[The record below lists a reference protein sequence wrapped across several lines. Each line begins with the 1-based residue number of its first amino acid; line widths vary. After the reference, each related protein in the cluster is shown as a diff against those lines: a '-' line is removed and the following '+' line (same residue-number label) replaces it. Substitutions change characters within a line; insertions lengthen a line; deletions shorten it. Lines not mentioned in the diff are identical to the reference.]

1 MERSVSGGPSEQASP
16 SQLCRLPRCPS
27 PGKGTP
33 AVGTYGKG
41 PGVPEMPQEEGPD
54 CLQRDQP
61 RILRPSFQRRK
72 EGGWP
77 GGFCAFPDSSG
88 FKDRS
93 FSLLSEC
100 VRGPSVWRA
109 HGWVESHWAHRAP
122 PSTLPQG
129 TSAELWREAVRP
141 LPVLCPLTPT

>member
-33 AVGTYGKG
+33 TVGTYGKG

-77 GGFCAFPDSSG
+77 GGFCAIPDSSG

-100 VRGPSVWRA
+100 VRGPLGLEGTRVGGVPLGPPGPSI
-109 HGWVESHWAHRAP
+109 HLAP
-122 PSTLPQG
+122 GHFS
-129 TSAELWREAVRP
+129 
-141 LPVLCPLTPT
+141 